1 MNNTQYK
8 FTRKKINNK
17 LFLTIKNILTTSEF
31 KCIFLIP
38 SSARSLASCLTI
50 SHPTLQLIF
59 FRPYFR
65 CLCLFFM
72 RQSSNSALPRSSLKT
87 SKKAAI
93 LNAWS
98 DDRAVK
104 QDSFSIPELNYQLS
118 WAPKKTSK

>member
-1 MNNTQYK
+1 MHFFFNSNVSPLLSFLPYDLPPDPPANLLPPLLPAPQPL
-8 FTRKKINNK
+8 FHEAK
-17 LFLTIKNILTTSEF
+17 LELSS
-31 KCIFLIP
+31 P
-38 SSARSLASCLTI
+38 SVK
-50 SHPTLQLIF
+50 
-59 FRPYFR
+59 
-65 CLCLFFM
+65 
-72 RQSSNSALPRSSLKT
+72 LKT